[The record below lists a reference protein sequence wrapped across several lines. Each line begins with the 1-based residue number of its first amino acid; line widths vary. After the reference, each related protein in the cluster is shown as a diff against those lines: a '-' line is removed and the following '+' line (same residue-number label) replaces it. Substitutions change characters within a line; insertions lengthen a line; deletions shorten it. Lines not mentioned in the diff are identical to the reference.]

1 MSVIAAV
8 LFAASSGCGSAPP
21 GTVINASPGSGAQDA
36 AAGAIAV
43 DASIDLVFQN
53 GSSCP
58 GISSFSI
65 DPASIAPGQSSL
77 LAIATVGPP
86 ASIQWTVSPASAGM
100 FSSPTSAQTTFLCA
114 SPGLVTITVQVE
126 LTAPDAGDACAGV
139 LYTSYAAMVGCE
151 K

>member
-1 MSVIAAV
+1 MPPGPAAEDAAV
-8 LFAASSGCGSAPP
+8 
-21 GTVINASPGSGAQDA
+21 GT
-36 AAGAIAV
+36 IAV
-43 DASIDLVFQN
+43 DASIELVLQN

-58 GISSFSI
+58 GISSFSAN
-65 DPASIAPGQSSL
+65 PASIAPGQSSL

-86 ASIQWTVSPASAGM
+86 ASIQWTVSPASAGT

-114 SPGLVTITVQVE
+114 GSGLVTITVQVE

-139 LYTSYAAMVGCE
+139 LFTSYAAMVGCE